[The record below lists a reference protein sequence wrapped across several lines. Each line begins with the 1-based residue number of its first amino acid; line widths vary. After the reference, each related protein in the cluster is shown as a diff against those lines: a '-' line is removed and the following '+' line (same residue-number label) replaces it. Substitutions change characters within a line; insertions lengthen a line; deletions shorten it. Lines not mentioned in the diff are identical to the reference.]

1 MSRSSPLAGKR
12 ILITGASSGIGRAT
26 AFAVAGLG
34 AVPLL
39 VARRADELAQVRD
52 QIVARGG
59 EAHSYPCDLT
69 DAESVETLLKRVLAE
84 QPRVD
89 MLVNN
94 AGRSIRRSLNSSQD
108 RHHDFERTMAINYFA
123 PVRLVLGLL
132 PHFRANGGGHVVN
145 ISSMGVQ
152 TRTPRFAAYL
162 ASKAA
167 LDEFSQVAA
176 TETLRDRVTFTTV
189 HMPLVRTPMI
199 GPSRVYDR
207 MPAATPEQAARL
219 VLRALVHRPK
229 SVDLPF
235 GLLAA
240 VSYAIAPRLVERVLN
255 LAYRTRSI

>member
-1 MSRSSPLAGKR
+1 MSGSSSLAGKR

-26 AFAVAGLG
+26 AFAIAGLG

-39 VARRADELAQVRD
+39 VARRADELDQVRD
-52 QIVARGG
+52 GIVARGG
-59 EAHSYPCDLT
+59 EAHSYACDLT
-69 DAESVETLLKRVLAE
+69 DAESVDTLLKRVLAE

-94 AGRSIRRSLNSSQD
+94 AGRSIRRSLNSSRD

-132 PHFRANGGGHVVN
+132 PHFRHNGGGHVVN

-176 TETLRDRVTFTTV
+176 AETLRDRITFTTV

-207 MPAATPEQAARL
+207 MPAATPERAARL
-219 VLRALVHRPK
+219 VVRALVRRPK

-235 GLLAA
+235 GRLAA
-240 VSYAIAPRLVERVLN
+240 ASYAIAPRLVERVLN
-255 LAYRTRSI
+255 LAYRTRSV

>member
-1 MSRSSPLAGKR
+1 MSGPPLAGQR

-59 EAHSYPCDLT
+59 EAHCYPCDLT
-69 DAESVETLLKRVLAE
+69 DAAAASASLKSALNE
-84 QPRVD
+84 QPRID

-94 AGRSIRRSLNSSQD
+94 AGRSIRRSLTGSQD

-123 PVRLVLGLL
+123 PVRLILGLL

-176 TETLRDRVTFTTV
+176 AETLRDRITFTTV

-207 MPAATPEQAARL
+207 LPAATPEQAARL
-219 VLRALVHRPK
+219 VVRALVKRPK
-229 SVDLPF
+229 SVDRPF

-240 VSYAIAPRLVERVLN
+240 ASYAIAPKLVDRALN